1 MEQTLLT
8 LPQMINE
15 KEAARLLSV
24 SVAALR
30 RWRHEGR
37 GPQFARLERCVRY
50 SVREL
55 AQFLEQNASVHKK
68 AADLQSAAEW
78 EVRSEHATTQE

>member
-1 MEQTLLT
+1 MEQT

-15 KEAARLLSV
+15 KQAARVLSV

-37 GPQFARLERCVRY
+37 GPQFARLERCIRY
-50 SVREL
+50 DVREL
-55 AQFLEQNASVHKK
+55 TRFLERNSSGNKK
-68 AADLQSAAEW
+68 AADLRSAEL
-78 EVRSEHATTQE
+78 SEARIGHATTRS